1 MVKKIAGW
9 LVLVPLCVILI
20 GFALA
25 NRQIV
30 SLNFNPF
37 TASPGLSEPGAGVP
51 MFLVIYAV
59 LLVGVLL
66 GGMATWLAQ
75 APHRQRER
83 HWRRE
88 AQQLTREIDRLR
100 RSHRE
105 GRGPR
110 SSEIDDLLDIR

>member
-1 MVKKIAGW
+1 
-9 LVLVPLCVILI
+9 
-20 GFALA
+20 
-25 NRQIV
+25 
-30 SLNFNPF
+30 
-37 TASPGLSEPGAGVP
+37 
-51 MFLVIYAV
+51 
-59 LLVGVLL
+59 
-66 GGMATWLAQ
+66 MATWLAQ

-110 SSEIDDLLDIR
+110 GSEIDDLLDIR